1 MPPASSAS
9 PDSPRVA
16 LLVETSTT
24 WARSILDGIN
34 RYLRKGDYWQIFLEP
49 HGSNES
55 IRMPA
60 GWVGEGVIA
69 DIKDMAM
76 ARQLHALDIPV
87 VNISQLTFPGLA
99 FPTVTTDISA
109 CLRMAAEYYFERG
122 YENLGYLR
130 LDRNAFDGNMSRE
143 FGHFVQHAGGRFFPK
158 SVKNRAWG
166 VADWNVSI
174 RELAGWLRELP
185 KPVGLFSWA
194 IGREVIHAV
203 HLAGLRIPEE
213 VALVMLSDDEIFLEM
228 SHVPMSGITHPG
240 AEIGHE
246 AAQML
251 ADLMAAKATAA
262 PPAGTPVKKRS
273 AGPVRQ
279 SRPSAPPPV
288 RLIKPLGIRTRQSS
302 DVLAIT
308 DPALRAAIG
317 YVRQHAGE
325 PLQVDDL
332 ARHAGVSRRTLEQKF
347 AQTLE
352 RSPAEYIRDTHLG
365 RARELLRETTLPIP
379 QVADASGFSSPEYMA
394 QLFRARLGVS
404 PLRYRRQVS
413 AR

>member
-1 MPPASSAS
+1 
-9 PDSPRVA
+9 
-16 LLVETSTT
+16 
-24 WARSILDGIN
+24 
-34 RYLRKGDYWQIFLEP
+34 
-49 HGSNES
+49 
-55 IRMPA
+55 
-60 GWVGEGVIA
+60 
-69 DIKDMAM
+69 
-76 ARQLHALDIPV
+76 LHALDIPV

-130 LDRNAFDGNMSRE
+130 LDRNAFDGKMARE
-143 FGHFVQHAGGRFFPK
+143 FGDFVQHAGGRFFTM
-158 SVKNRAWG
+158 SVKNRAWC
-166 VADWNVSI
+166 VSDWNLSIRSLADW
-174 RELAGWLRELP
+174 LRGLP

-228 SHVPMSGITHPG
+228 SHVPMSGLTHPG

-246 AAQML
+246 AARML
-251 ADLMAAKATAA
+251 AGLMEAGADAKAATTAS
-262 PPAGTPVKKRS
+262 PSGMPARKRG
-273 AGPVRQ
+273 AGLARE
-279 SRPSAPPPV
+279 SRPSAPAPAPPPV
-288 RLIKPLGIRTRQSS
+288 RLVKPLGIRTRQSS
-302 DVLAIT
+302 DVLAIA
-308 DPALRAAIG
+308 DPALRFAIN

-332 ARHAGVSRRTLEQKF
+332 ARHAGVSRRALEQKF
-347 AQTLE
+347 AKTLE
-352 RSPAEYIRDTHLG
+352 RSPAEYIRDTHLA
-365 RARELLRETTLPIP
+365 RARELLRETTLPSP
-379 QVADASGFSSPEYMA
+379 QVADAAGFSSPEYMA